1 MPGAGFFEAAA
12 AAASIVL
19 PASQE
24 AVLGLAGV
32 TIPATLALQFKA
44 RLLLEV
50 LVDCQAGGVEVATS
64 AGSRRQV
71 HCRGTLC
78 QPGTSESRGAAYIFQ
93 RIASGFQL
101 LDTAKSGSNQM
112 LRLKWLMKVFW
123 WEMNIAVPEVNL
135 R

>member
-19 PASQE
+19 PTSHE

-50 LVDCQAGGVEVATS
+50 LVDCQAGGVEVATY
-64 AGSRRQV
+64 AGSGRRV

-78 QPGTSESRGAAYIFQ
+78 QPETGKLQGVTRM
-93 RIASGFQL
+93 L
-101 LDTAKSGSNQM
+101 LSVG
-112 LRLKWLMKVFW
+112 
-123 WEMNIAVPEVNL
+123 
-135 R
+135 